1 MALKPPDLI
10 LAGVNVGYDPERF
23 LIFGPAGGGKTQ
35 CWLDIADLVQ
45 KLGSGEQFYVA
56 DTDQAVKRSMSAYG
70 HLENVHVTQT
80 TDFRLYKMWARGLRE
95 VIKPGDWVVCDTA
108 STGYEQAQRMFF
120 DKKYGM
126 TRDELE
132 FERAFSDA
140 YKDRKGPLI
149 EPDDWIMI
157 RNAFL
162 GLWEHDI
169 VLKLSV
175 EMGAHLFA
183 TAEPKQIFEHYENPK
198 GKPKP
203 DNSAWLDYGQIG
215 LRPDGHK
222 SLDHKVH
229 TIMLIRRT
237 GVGHVVSYIK
247 DRGERSTSQLLVG
260 ESKDG
265 GGFGM
270 SYLLAADR
278 GNWSVVAD

>member
-1 MALKPPDLI
+1 VALKPPDLI
-10 LAGVNVGYDPERF
+10 QAGINVGSDPERI
-23 LIFGPAGGGKTQ
+23 LIFGPAGGGKTEA
-35 CWLDIADLVQ
+35 WLTIADLMQ
-45 KLGSGEQFYVA
+45 KLGSGEHFYVA
-56 DTDQAVKRSMSAYG
+56 DTDQAVRRSMSAFG
-70 HLENVHVTQT
+70 HLENVTVTQCN
-80 TDFRLYKMWARGLRE
+80 DFRAYKTWARETRD
-95 VIKPGDWVVCDTA
+95 VVNPGDWVVTDTA

-140 YKDRKGPLI
+140 YANRKGPLI

-169 VLKLSV
+169 VLELSTKR
-175 EMGAHLFA
+175 GAHLFA
-183 TAEPKQIFEHYENPK
+183 TAEPKQIFDHFENPQ
-198 GKPKP
+198 GRPKA

-237 GVGHVVSYIK
+237 NVGHYVSYIK
-247 DRGERSTSQLLVG
+247 DRGERSTSQLIVRD
-260 ESKDG
+260 SKE
-265 GGFGM
+265 GGFAM
-270 SYLLAADR
+270 DYLLSPERA
-278 GNWSVVAD
+278 NWSVVAD